1 MMLAST
7 ADHLFWMSRY
17 VERADNLSRIL
28 TAASRIAAVPQI
40 YGEEPTNEWESALHT
55 AACVDSFYELG
66 REASAENVFAW
77 IAFDEENPS
86 SIANCIRSART
97 SARIVRTALTNE
109 TWESIN
115 SAYLELKRFPA
126 TDASPRAMN
135 RFIDWTRQV
144 SMQVA
149 GSQFRNMLRTDA
161 YWFSRLGM
169 YIERADNTTR
179 ILDVKYHVLLPAH
192 ERVGGGVDYY
202 QWASILRSVSA
213 LTAYHWV
220 YRQSIKPWLVADL
233 LLLREEMPRSLAAC
247 YLNIT
252 SFLDE
257 LAMVHGRQGPSQRA
271 ARALHAKLRNA
282 RMEDIFN
289 SGLHEFLEELLGE
302 NERISDTIA
311 EQYYLN

>member
-17 VERADNLSRIL
+17 VERADNLSRVL
-28 TAASRIAAVPQI
+28 AAASRIAAVPQI
-40 YGEEPTNEWESALHT
+40 FGDEPTNEWESALHT
-55 AACVDSFYELG
+55 AACIESFEETG
-66 REASAENVFAW
+66 REATAENVFTW
-77 IAFDEENPS
+77 IAFDPDNPS
-86 SIANCIRSART
+86 SIANCVQSART
-97 SARIVRTALTNE
+97 SARIVRTALTTE
-109 TWESIN
+109 TWEAIN
-115 SAYLELKRFPA
+115 GAYLELRRMPVG
-126 TDASPRAMN
+126 DASPRAMN
-135 RFIDWTRQV
+135 RLIDWTRQM

-192 ERVGGGVDYY
+192 ERIGGGVDYY

-220 YRQSIKPWLVADL
+220 YRQSLKPWLIADL

-257 LAMVHGRQGPSQRA
+257 LALVHGRQGPSQRA
-271 ARALHAKLRNA
+271 ARALHARLRNA

-289 SGLHEFLEELLGE
+289 AGLHEFLLEMLDE
-302 NERISDTIA
+302 NAKISQTIG
-311 EQYYLN
+311 EQYYLS